1 MSDSYLKEDS
11 LTSSNPGKVFM
22 DSEAIDSLNLELQQ
36 KTKELEDLYKDMN
49 LKLKVLDGTNATW
62 KGKAQEAFYDHYTRV
77 SAHFPDIIDQ
87 LNAYVLFL
95 AETTD
100 TYNNREKDIDTD
112 IDNNEDKIDVN

>member
-1 MSDSYLKEDS
+1 MSNKYLDEDT
-11 LTSSNPGKVFM
+11 LVTNTNRVFM
-22 DSEAIDSLNLELQQ
+22 DSEAIDALNLELEQ

-49 LKLKVLDGTNATW
+49 LKLKVLDGTTNTW
-62 KGKAQEAFYDHYTRV
+62 KGKAQEAFYEHYTRV

-100 TYNNREKDIDTD
+100 TYNNRDQEINTD
-112 IDNNEDKIDVN
+112 VDNNEDKIDVN